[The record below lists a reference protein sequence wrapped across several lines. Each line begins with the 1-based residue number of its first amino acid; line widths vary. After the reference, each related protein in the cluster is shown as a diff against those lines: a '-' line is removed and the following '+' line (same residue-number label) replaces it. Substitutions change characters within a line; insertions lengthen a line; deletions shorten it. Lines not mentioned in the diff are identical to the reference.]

1 MSRDAEVDELRAQ
14 IAERDREIVSA
25 VNARLQLVRRLK
37 AYKEENGINFLDTQQ
52 EQRIH
57 RRLASYNPG
66 PLSEKGLHELV
77 GEILDLMKREVRRPL
92 DPDA

>member
-1 MSRDAEVDELRAQ
+1 MPRDPEIEELRAQ

-37 AYKEENGINFLDTQQ
+37 ADKETQGAGFLDIQQ

-57 RRLASYNPG
+57 RQLEKFNPG
-66 PLSEKGLHELV
+66 PLSDKGLHELV
-77 GEILDLMKREVRRPL
+77 GEILDLMKRELRGV
-92 DPDA
+92 DPEA

>member
-1 MSRDAEVDELRAQ
+1 MSPDPEIEELRRQ
-14 IAERDREIVSA
+14 IEERDHEIVSA

-37 AYKEENGINFLDTQQ
+37 AYKEDNAINFLDTRQ

-57 RRLASYNPG
+57 RRLASFNRG

-77 GEILDLMKREVRRPL
+77 GEILDLMKRELRGP
-92 DPDA
+92 

>member
-1 MSRDAEVDELRAQ
+1 MSSDPELEELRAQ

-25 VNARLQLVRRLK
+25 VNARLQLVERLK
-37 AYKEENGINFLDTQQ
+37 AYKEEHGLKLLDVRQ

-57 RRLASYNPG
+57 RQLEKFNPG

-77 GEILDLMKREVRRPL
+77 GEILDLMKRELRGLDRRR
-92 DPDA
+92 

>member
-1 MSRDAEVDELRAQ
+1 VPADPEIEELRAQ

-25 VNARLQLVRRLK
+25 INARLQLVQRLK
-37 AYKEENGINFLDTQQ
+37 AHKDAQRLGFLDIRQ

-57 RRLASYNPG
+57 RQLAKFNPG

-77 GEILDLMKREVRRPL
+77 GEILDLMKRELRAL
-92 DPDA
+92 DPEG

>member
-1 MSRDAEVDELRAQ
+1 MWRDLEIEELRAQ

-37 AYKEENGINFLDTQQ
+37 AYKEENRITFLDTRQ

-57 RRLASYNPG
+57 RQLENFNPA
-66 PLSEKGLHELV
+66 PLSDKGLHELV
-77 GEILDLMKREVRRPL
+77 GEILDLMKRELRGIDREP
-92 DPDA
+92 

>member
-1 MSRDAEVDELRAQ
+1 MPTDPEIDDLRTQ
-14 IAERDREIVSA
+14 IAERDHEIVSA

-37 AYKEENGINFLDTQQ
+37 EHKERQGASFLDIRQ

-57 RRLASYNPG
+57 RQLEKFNPG

-77 GEILDLMKREVRRPL
+77 GEILDLMKRELRSL
-92 DPDA
+92 DRES